1 MKKLIFLLIALLIVV
16 SVCGHRSTPS
26 PPAPET
32 NDRADASTA
41 APTAASAASPTD
53 TSAAAPTGSPAA
65 EDNAALPTMASC
77 NAWLQQTHSLDYP
90 GHGCSE
96 HADILR
102 AVKDDG
108 GSVIPLQDDKFFIAR
123 FPDNWD
129 ALNKRTLI
137 VTLHGSGGC
146 AERLYQW
153 WFIKISTLHAL
164 LLPTF
169 RR

>member
-16 SVCGHRSTPS
+16 SACGSRSTPS

-32 NDRADASTA
+32 NAQTDASTA
-41 APTAASAASPTD
+41 ASTD
-53 TSAAAPTGSPAA
+53 TPAA
-65 EDNAALPTMASC
+65 EDNAAPPTMASC
-77 NAWLQQTHSLDYP
+77 NAWLQQTRSLDYP

-102 AVKDDG
+102 AVTDSG
-108 GSVIPLQDDKFFIAR
+108 GVIPLQNDKFFIAR

-129 ALNKRTLI
+129 ALNKRALI
-137 VTLHGSGGC
+137 ATLHGSGGC

-169 RR
+169 RL

>member
-1 MKKLIFLLIALLIVV
+1 MLIALLIVV
-16 SVCGHRSTPS
+16 SACGPRSTPS
-26 PPAPET
+26 PPAPEA
-32 NDRADASTA
+32 NARPA
-41 APTAASAASPTD
+41 A
-53 TSAAAPTGSPAA
+53 SAAAPTDTPVV
-65 EDNAALPTMASC
+65 EDNAAPPTMASC